1 MELSLGNFDAI
12 TKIIDD
18 IVAFIKSAT
27 ANLKKFIAGLSKDY
41 ELGMPDAE

>member
-1 MELSLGNFDAI
+1 MDFAQI

-27 ANLKKFIAGLSKDY
+27 ANLKKFINGFKSDLKF
-41 ELGMPDAE
+41 EVVE

>member
-1 MELSLGNFDAI
+1 MDFAKI

-27 ANLKKFIAGLSKDY
+27 ENMKKFIAGFTSETKFVT
-41 ELGMPDAE
+41 E

>member
-1 MELSLGNFDAI
+1 MELSLANFDAI

-27 ANLKKFIAGLSKDY
+27 ANLKKFIAGLGKDY
-41 ELGMPDAE
+41 ELNMPEEE

>member
-1 MELSLGNFDAI
+1 MDFAQI

-27 ANLKKFIAGLSKDY
+27 ANLKKFIAGFKSDL
-41 ELGMPDAE
+41 EFNTPDAE

>member
-1 MELSLGNFDAI
+1 MDFDKI

-27 ANLKKFIAGLSKDY
+27 ANLKKFIGGFKNGLDFEVK
-41 ELGMPDAE
+41 

>member
-1 MELSLGNFDAI
+1 MDFEKI

-27 ANLKKFIAGLSKDY
+27 ENIKKFIAGFKSDLEFNLPD
-41 ELGMPDAE
+41 DAE